1 MVDMGEVDYLT
12 RADGW
17 PLCPVCE
24 EDELYSMF
32 NWDGRGE
39 KPPMEAWLDDG
50 LKCYLCGSEFSRV
63 YVKNPETGAEG
74 WVLAQVKLQFVSG
87 CDGKS

>member
-1 MVDMGEVDYLT
+1 MGEIDYFT

-24 EDELYSMF
+24 EDELYSLF

-39 KPPMEAWLDDG
+39 KPPLEAWLDDG
-50 LKCYLCGSEFSRV
+50 LKCYLCDSEFSRV
-63 YVKNPETGAEG
+63 YVKTQR
-74 WVLAQVKLQFVSG
+74 LARKVGYWLR
-87 CDGKS
+87 